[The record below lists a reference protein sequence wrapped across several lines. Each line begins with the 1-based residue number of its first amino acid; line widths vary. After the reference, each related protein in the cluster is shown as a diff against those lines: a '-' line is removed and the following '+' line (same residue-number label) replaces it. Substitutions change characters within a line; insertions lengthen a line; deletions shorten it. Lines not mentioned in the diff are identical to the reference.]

1 MNLQV
6 EDLGQVFCASLV
18 RLPISSSV
26 CDLCSGASARFGLWR
41 DFEFSGRPGISG
53 CVLQRQVPSSR
64 VWGLGRRV
72 MLAAVS
78 RGQVRACVSHLLG
91 APINRRCTSLWNFTL
106 KSNLHETDFAMK
118 TTATAPRQP
127 WPLPKV
133 CLPPLGL
140 SLASTLYKARP
151 SAALAFNGVDERLG
165 SAGSIPHREPH
176 LAPKQ
181 PPPTPLAYNGFGSCQ
196 DLLRWPCFLTV

>member
-1 MNLQV
+1 
-6 EDLGQVFCASLV
+6 
-18 RLPISSSV
+18 
-26 CDLCSGASARFGLWR
+26 
-41 DFEFSGRPGISG
+41 
-53 CVLQRQVPSSR
+53 
-64 VWGLGRRV
+64 

-78 RGQVRACVSHLLG
+78 RGQIRACVSHLLG

-140 SLASTLYKARP
+140 SLASTLKPDLRQRWH
-151 SAALAFNGVDERLG
+151 STVWTNDLAALAAFHTASLT
-165 SAGSIPHREPH
+165 S
-176 LAPKQ
+176 
-181 PPPTPLAYNGFGSCQ
+181 PPNNRRQRSLAYNGFGSCQ